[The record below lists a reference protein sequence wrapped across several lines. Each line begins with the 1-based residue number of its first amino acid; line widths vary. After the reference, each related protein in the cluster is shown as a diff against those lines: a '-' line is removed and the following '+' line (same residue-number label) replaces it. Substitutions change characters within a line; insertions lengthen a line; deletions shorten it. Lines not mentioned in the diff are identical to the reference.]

1 MKWII
6 NPTLVNKM
14 RGTEFSI
21 IRLKTEYF
29 DMCNNNIGDFKHR
42 YCGVFKLDRE
52 DVSHIISYKS
62 HIRYLDDAAFKVDTP
77 FLKYHNS
84 GDASIGGILRSCDH
98 VDLITFDSDPL
109 NADNIKAYLLFV
121 QREKGEDEDMVNVDT
136 PNETQFDI
144 PDTRIRGLIQSKI
157 TYSFDV
163 SKLTIGHPYRIRFL
177 GDIDIFDKHYKYND
191 EIYGILAEAT
201 EEDLKFATIH
211 DNVTNI
217 GSSISSAFQLKPDMK
232 FELDKLV

>member
-1 MKWII
+1 
-6 NPTLVNKM
+6 V
-14 RGTEFSI
+14 
-21 IRLKTEYF
+21 
-29 DMCNNNIGDFKHR
+29 
-42 YCGVFKLDRE
+42 
-52 DVSHIISYKS
+52 
-62 HIRYLDDAAFKVDTP
+62 
-77 FLKYHNS
+77 
-84 GDASIGGILRSCDH
+84 DH

-121 QREKGEDEDMVNVDT
+121 QREEGEDEDMVNTDT
-136 PNETQFDI
+136 PNETYI
-144 PDTRIRGLIQSKI
+144 RDTRIRGLIQSKI

-191 EIYGILAEAT
+191 EIYSILAEAT

-217 GSSISSAFQLKPDMK
+217 GSGISAAFQLKPDMK

>member
-6 NPTLVNKM
+6 NPTLINKM
-14 RGTEFSI
+14 RGTEFTILQFSVGYFHELFGHVPNVYQVTESL
-21 IRLKTEYF
+21 RLFT
-29 DMCNNNIGDFKHR
+29 
-42 YCGVFKLDRE
+42 
-52 DVSHIISYKS
+52 SHIVIPT
-62 HIRYLDDAAFKVDTP
+62 L
-77 FLKYHNS
+77 
-84 GDASIGGILRSCDH
+84 ILRKC
-98 VDLITFDSDPL
+98 VLISMSAIDPEEIPFVYIRISSKSDSDDVGTTITP
-109 NADNIKAYLLFV
+109 DNGFVTMVTFESLDSDIIKVYMLFI
-121 QREKGEDEDMVNVDT
+121 QQEDDKPDM
-136 PNETQFDI
+136 

-217 GSSISSAFQLKPDMK
+217 GSSISAAFQLKPDMK

>member
-6 NPTLVNKM
+6 NPCIIDKM
-14 RGTEFSI
+14 RGSEFSI

-29 DMCNNNIGDFKHR
+29 DMSNNNIGDFKHR
-42 YCGVFKLDRE
+42 YCGVFNLDRD
-52 DVSHIISYKS
+52 DVSHIISYRS
-62 HIRYLDDAAFKVDTP
+62 HIRYLGDAAFKSDTP

-84 GDASIGGILRSCDH
+84 DDASIGCILRYVDH

-136 PNETQFDI
+136 PNETDI
-144 PDTRIRGLIQSKI
+144 PDTRIRGLIQSKT
-157 TYSFDV
+157 TYAFDV
-163 SKLTIGHPYRIRFL
+163 SKLIIGHPYRVRFL
-177 GDIDIFDKHYKYND
+177 ENIDIFDKHYKYGD
-191 EIYGILAEAT
+191 EIYAVLAKADT
-201 EEDLKFATIH
+201 DSIKFATIWS
-211 DNVTNI
+211 NVGNECSNI
-217 GSSISSAFQLKPDMK
+217 AGAFKLLPNMK

>member
-6 NPTLVNKM
+6 NPYIIDKM
-14 RGTEFSI
+14 RGSEFSI

-29 DMCNNNIGDFKHR
+29 DMCNNNIGDFKYR
-42 YCGVFKLDRE
+42 YCGEFNLDRD

-62 HIRYLDDAAFKVDTP
+62 HMRYLDDAAFKSDTP

-84 GDASIGGILRSCDH
+84 GDATIGGILRYTDH

-136 PNETQFDI
+136 PNETQFNI

-191 EIYGILAEAT
+191 EIYSILAEAT
-201 EEDLKFATIH
+201 EEDLKFVTIH

-217 GSSISSAFQLKPDMK
+217 GSGISAAFQLKPDMK